1 MKQIKKLLSLAIAL
15 VICLVPLF
23 GNTMTVNAA
32 GEPTT
37 YYIKYVDSMGQWR
50 YQVNGWSDN
59 EISNVLE
66 NLSLYIKDGDK
77 LAIDG
82 AGLEKSLKLELNVSL
97 SELTFTSTNTAVVHA
112 KSVDTLY
119 GVNGSIGVI
128 NAPVKNAYV
137 YDNAVLQFNGDV
149 ENLEIIAGKQDVLH
163 ATVNVMGVAKHLKAY
178 SPSYTHYEFYDFQKA
193 SLAIVDGT
201 LKTESGMYS
210 ATPSAA
216 TPAAPAT
223 PSTPSASSGEYDDVP
238 KTGDMQF
245 NPLWLVALAA
255 VCFAG
260 SHALKKEN

>member
-1 MKQIKKLLSLAIAL
+1 MKQIKKLFSLAIAL
-15 VICLVPLF
+15 LLCLVPLF

-37 YYIKYVDSMGQWR
+37 YYIKYVDSIGQWR
-50 YQVNGWSDN
+50 YQVNGWDDK

-66 NLSLYIKDGDK
+66 NITQYIKDGDK

-119 GVNGSIGVI
+119 GVNGAIGVI

-137 YDNAVLQFNGDV
+137 YDNTVLQFNGDV
-149 ENLEIIAGKQDVLH
+149 DYLEIIASKDDTLR
-163 ATVNVMGVAKHLKAY
+163 ANVFVQGVAKHLKAY
-178 SPSYTHYEFYDFQKA
+178 SKSYTHFEFYDFEK
-193 SLAIVDGT
+193 GT
-201 LKTESGMYS
+201 LSINNGALKTATGLYS

-216 TPAAPAT
+216 APTT
-223 PSTPSASSGEYDDVP
+223 PSTPSASTGEYDDVP
-238 KTGDMQF
+238 KTGDIRF
-245 NPLWLVALAA
+245 NPLWLIALAA
-255 VCFAG
+255 ACFAG
-260 SHALKKEN
+260 SYALKKEN